1 MQLVLR
7 PGQFDVMLCENTFGD
22 ILSDEAAALGGSLGM
37 LPSASLGKAS
47 AGKIFGLYEPAG
59 GTAPDIAGKDLANP
73 IAQILSAALM
83 LRHSFSENA
92 AAEAIESAVAKAI
105 RSGVRTGD
113 IYQKGV
119 SGSSQVGTREMG
131 DAIAA
136 AL

>member
-1 MQLVLR
+1 
-7 PGQFDVMLCENTFGD
+7 
-22 ILSDEAAALGGSLGM
+22 
-37 LPSASLGKAS
+37 
-47 AGKIFGLYEPAG
+47 
-59 GTAPDIAGKDLANP
+59 
-73 IAQILSAALM
+73 M
-83 LRHSFSENA
+83 LRHSFGENA